1 MGLSYV
7 EDVHL
12 ELHDNILQDV
22 HFVAET
28 AFVKG
33 IVSVECSGL
42 ELLVLI
48 TYPVRVVSSRAHKG
62 GGGCETPQ
70 VFSSNYSF

>member
-7 EDVHL
+7 EDIHL
-12 ELHDNILQDV
+12 ELHDNIPQDV
-22 HFVAET
+22 HFVAEM

-33 IVSVECSGL
+33 IVSMESSGH
-42 ELLVLI
+42 EPLVLI

-62 GGGCETPQ
+62 GR
-70 VFSSNYSF
+70 V